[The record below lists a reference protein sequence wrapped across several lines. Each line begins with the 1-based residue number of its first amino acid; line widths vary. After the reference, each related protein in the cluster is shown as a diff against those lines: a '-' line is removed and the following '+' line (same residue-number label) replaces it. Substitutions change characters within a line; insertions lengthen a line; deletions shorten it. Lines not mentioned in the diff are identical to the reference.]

1 MQPLVSV
8 IMPAYNAEKFIAE
21 SIESVLA
28 QTYQNWEL
36 IVVDDGST
44 DKTAEIALQFGAKE
58 NRVKYFF
65 QPNGRLGKARNTG
78 IQKSSGSLV
87 AFLDSDDLWLS
98 EKLQRQIQIQRE
110 TGANVVYT
118 EAVIFYE
125 PGSVPGATEFSIYTG
140 KIDGPRM
147 IDLLLLVN
155 RIPVSS
161 VLLEMDSLKRAGPF
175 EEDPDFHGCEDY
187 DLWLKLARGGAVFYG
202 MPDKLI
208 RYRRHQMAMTHRES
222 KVLKPMLRVVSRHL
236 DAGTLSTDKKRTR
249 LRRLYR
255 DLIAALLE
263 EGELAE
269 AQEFLREF
277 SAWDNSGIVTSL
289 QKLLMKVSPRNFNVI
304 SRECLY
310 RAEWHLSKL
319 TGRATNN

>member
-1 MQPLVSV
+1 
-8 IMPAYNAEKFIAE
+8 MPAYNAEKFIAE
-21 SIESVLA
+21 SIQSVLD
-28 QTYQNWEL
+28 QTYKNWEL
-36 IVVDDGST
+36 LVVDDGST
-44 DKTAEIALQFGAKE
+44 DKTAEIALRLGEKE
-58 NRVKYFF
+58 SRIKYIF

-78 IQKSSGSLV
+78 IQNSSGSLV
-87 AFLDSDDLWLS
+87 AFLDSDDLWLP
-98 EKLQRQIQIQRE
+98 EKLQRQVHILLE
-110 TGANVVYT
+110 TSVDVVYS

-125 PGSVPGATEFSIYTG
+125 PGSVPGPTEFSIHAG
-140 KIDGPRM
+140 KIEGPRM
-147 IDLLLLVN
+147 FDLLLLLN

-161 VLLEMDSLKRAGPF
+161 VLLQMDRLKRAGPF
-175 EEDPDFHGCEDY
+175 EELLPYHGCEDY
-187 DLWLKLARGGAVFYG
+187 DLWLRLAAGGAVFYG
-202 MPDKLI
+202 MTDKLL
-208 RYRRHQMAMTHRES
+208 RYRRHALAMTHKES
-222 KVLKPMLRVVSRHL
+222 KVLKPMLRVVSRHV
-236 DAGTLSTDKKRTR
+236 DAGSLSEDKKRAR

-277 SAWDNSGIVTSL
+277 SDWDKSGVVTSL
-289 QKLLMKVSPRNFNVI
+289 QKLLMKISPRNFNVI